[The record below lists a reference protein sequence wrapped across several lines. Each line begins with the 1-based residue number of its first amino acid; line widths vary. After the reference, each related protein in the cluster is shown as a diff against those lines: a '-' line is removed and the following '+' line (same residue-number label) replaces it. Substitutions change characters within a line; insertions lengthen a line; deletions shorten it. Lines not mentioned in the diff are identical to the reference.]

1 MTDFSAKLLSWYDA
15 HKRDLPWRKTKD
27 PYKIWLSEIMLQQTT
42 VKTVIPYYQNFL
54 KKFPDLK
61 SVATAGDSDLIHAWS
76 GLGYYQRIRN
86 FKKACSQVISDYQG
100 KIPSSFESLI
110 TLSGLGPYTAA
121 AVASIAFD
129 EKVAVVDGNVIR
141 VLSRLFAYSEDMASG
156 RSKKFFLEKATLLMT
171 PSPHPGDFNQAMM
184 ELGATVC
191 TPKKPLCLLCPVQSF
206 CLAYKKGNPE
216 SYPVKNKKI
225 VYKKEFYL
233 VFILKQNG
241 YFLMRQRNSNE
252 IMSGIWEFPME
263 VINESF
269 NQDAKVISEIVKN
282 KKWPIGEVIFLKSF
296 THAIMNR
303 RMVLYPVVIDIPKSR
318 SVTNIKL
325 GENVWKKREE
335 LSKVPITTITRK
347 ALKFEKE
354 QV

>member
-15 HKRDLPWRKTKD
+15 NKRDLPWRKTKD
-27 PYKIWLSEIMLQQTT
+27 PYKIWVSEIMLQQTT
-42 VKTVIPYYQNFL
+42 VKTVIPYYKNFL

-61 SVATAGDSDLIHAWS
+61 SVATANDSDLIHAWS

-100 KIPSSFESLI
+100 KVPSSFESLI

-141 VLSRLFAYSEDMASG
+141 VLSRLFAYSEDMTSG
-156 RSKKFFLEKATLLMT
+156 RSKKFFSEKATEFL
-171 PSPHPGDFNQAMM
+171 SSKRPGDFNQAMM

-191 TPKKPLCLLCPVQSF
+191 TPRKPLCLLCTVRSF

-216 SYPVKNKKI
+216 SYPVKKKKN
-225 VYKKEFYL
+225 VYKKEFHL
-233 VFILKQNG
+233 IFILKQNG
-241 YFLMRQRNSNE
+241 HVLMRQRTASE

-269 NQDAKVISEIVKN
+269 SQDAKVISEIVKN
-282 KKWPIGEVIFLKSF
+282 KRWPTGEVSFLKSF

-303 RMVLYPVVIDIPKSR
+303 RMVLYPVVIDITKSR
-318 SVTNIKL
+318 SAPNIKL
-325 GENVWKKREE
+325 GENMWKKREE